1 MISEEFYVHLKI
13 DHLSTDYLSDISF
26 ELKNENM
33 VILGSNGAGKTT
45 LAKAVVNLAENDRV
59 ICNAEKVCEMSAKK
73 RAKLLNFIPS
83 KLEVFDEYID
93 VHEFLELSLLNGT
106 AHDEIKQVL
115 RLLDIEH
122 LTNKS
127 CKEISSG
134 ESQLVLFAGGLLQN
148 SELTL
153 LDEPTANLDSDK
165 KIKIFELLK
174 SHKSLKMVIT
184 HDLNLAYKLG
194 FRVLFLHNGTVAY
207 DGECER
213 FFDSENLYRLF
224 GDSIKR
230 VDDFFMVNYR

>member
-1 MISEEFYVHLKI
+1 MNLKI
-13 DHLSTDYLSDISF
+13 DHLHTDYLNDISF
-26 ELKNENM
+26 ELNDENV

-45 LAKAVVNLAENDRV
+45 LAKAIVNLAENDRV
-59 ICNAEKVCEMSAKK
+59 SCNTKKVSEMSAKD
-73 RAKLLNFIPS
+73 RSQLLNFIPS

-93 VHEFLELSLLNGT
+93 VREFLELSLLNGT
-106 AHDEIKQVL
+106 AEKEIERVL
-115 RLLDIEH
+115 SLLEITH
-122 LTNKS
+122 LENKS

-153 LDEPTANLDSDK
+153 FDEPTANLDSDK

-174 SHKSLKMVIT
+174 HTQSLKMVIT
-184 HDLNLAYKLG
+184 HDLNLAFRLG
-194 FRVLFLHNGTVAY
+194 FRVLFLQNGTIAY
-207 DGECER
+207 DGSCEE
-213 FFDSENLYRLF
+213 FFAQENLYWLF

>member
-1 MISEEFYVHLKI
+1 MISERFYVNLNI
-13 DHLSTDYLSDISF
+13 DHLHTDYLNDVSF
-26 ELKNENM
+26 ELNNENM

-45 LAKAVVNLAENDRV
+45 LAKAIVNLKENDR
-59 ICNAEKVCEMSAKK
+59 IFCNTKKVCEMSSEL
-73 RAKLLNFIPS
+73 RARLLNFIPS

-106 AHDEIKQVL
+106 SHGEIEKVL

-122 LTNKS
+122 LAHKS

-153 LDEPTANLDSDK
+153 FDEPTANLDSDK

-174 SHKSLKMVIT
+174 RHQGLKLVIT

-194 FRVLFLHNGTVAY
+194 FRVLFLQNGTVTY
-207 DGECER
+207 DGSCEQ
-213 FFDSENLYRLF
+213 FFDSENLFRLF

>member
-1 MISEEFYVHLKI
+1 MISEGFYVHLKI

-45 LAKAVVNLAENDRV
+45 LAKAIVNLAENDRV
-59 ICNAEKVCEMSAKK
+59 ICNAEKVCEISAKN

-93 VHEFLELSLLNGT
+93 VREFLELSLLNGT
-106 AHDEIKQVL
+106 THEEIEKVL
-115 RLLDIEH
+115 KLLNIEH
-122 LTNKS
+122 LENKS
-127 CKEISSG
+127 CKAISSG

-153 LDEPTANLDSDK
+153 FDEPTANLDSDK
-165 KIKIFELLK
+165 KIKIFELLQR
-174 SHKSLKMVIT
+174 HQGLKVVIT

-207 DGECER
+207 DGSCEQ
-213 FFDSENLYRLF
+213 FFDPENLSQLF
-224 GDSIKR
+224 SDSIKR
-230 VDDFFMVNYR
+230 LDDFFMVNYR

>member
-45 LAKAVVNLAENDRV
+45 LAKAIVNLAENDRV

-153 LDEPTANLDSDK
+153 FDEPTANLDSDK

-194 FRVLFLHNGTVAY
+194 FRVLFLQNGTIAY
-207 DGECER
+207 DGDCER